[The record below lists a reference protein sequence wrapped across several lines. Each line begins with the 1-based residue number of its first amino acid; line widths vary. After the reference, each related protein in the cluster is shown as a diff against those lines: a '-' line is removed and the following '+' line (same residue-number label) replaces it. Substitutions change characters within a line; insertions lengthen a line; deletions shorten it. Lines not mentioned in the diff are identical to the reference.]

1 MTPLQ
6 TALRKRI
13 KSLAW
18 RLSIATATFMIA
30 FLLENLQVLELEP
43 MVTMM
48 IALVLGEVSKYL
60 NRHAS

>member
-1 MTPLQ
+1 MTPTQAQLI
-6 TALRKRI
+6 KRV

-18 RLSIATATFMIA
+18 RLSIATVTFMTA
-30 FLLENLQVLELEP
+30 FLLENLQVLELSP

-60 NRHAS
+60 NRYTP